1 MVGTL
6 PRLRL
11 AYLYPRLMNLY
22 SDFGNVEC
30 LRKRCEWR
38 GIELEVVGIE
48 AGEDA
53 DFGRFDMAFIGGGED
68 RQQVIAA
75 RDLVLSKGPALR
87 DALAGGLV
95 CLAVCGG
102 FQLLA
107 ESYRPAE
114 GEVLPGIGHFRAH
127 TIHAGARA
135 TRRVGNVVASWA
147 SDDYGPAATAP
158 RSRLGGRLGGVLD
171 QVGRLGGGRGWP
183 AVAALSLL
191 HRARSGRFGQVD
203 RASVGSSP
211 GGGEDDGGLLV
222 GFENHGGATYLTG
235 SLPLGRVLVGHGNN
249 GEDGT
254 EGAIEGNAIGT
265 YLHGSVL
272 PKNPRLAD
280 WLLERSLHR
289 RGVVEP
295 LPPLEDGAE
304 WQARAALLRK
314 MHVPRTG

>member
-6 PRLRL
+6 PKLRL

-22 SDFGNVEC
+22 SDYGNVEC

-48 AGEDA
+48 AGEGA
-53 DFGRFDMAFIGGGED
+53 EFGGFDLAFIGGGED

-75 RDLVLSKGPALR
+75 RDLVRAKGPALR
-87 DALAGGLV
+87 EALAGGLV

-114 GEVLPGIGHFRAH
+114 GEVLPGVGHFRAH
-127 TIHAGARA
+127 TVHAGVRA
-135 TRRVGNVVASWA
+135 TRRVGDVVAAWA
-147 SDDYGPAATAP
+147 MDDAAGEDAAP
-158 RSRLGGRLGGVLD
+158 WEVQGGRWGGATGRIARLIGDRGRSVAAAQRLLPGRTRANRLGILAAAAAGGD
-171 QVGRLGGGRGWP
+171 
-183 AVAALSLL
+183 A
-191 HRARSGRFGQVD
+191 
-203 RASVGSSP
+203 
-211 GGGEDDGGLLV
+211 DGPGLLV

-235 SLPLGRVLVGHGNN
+235 SSPLARVLVGHGNN
-249 GEDGT
+249 SEDRT

-280 WLLERSLHR
+280 WLLERALLR
-289 RGVVEP
+289 RGVSGP
-295 LPPLEDGAE
+295 LPLLEDAAE
-304 WQARAALLRK
+304 RQARAAILRTLG
-314 MHVPRTG
+314 VSRRG

>member
-1 MVGTL
+1 MDTGMSGTL
-6 PRLRL
+6 PKLRL

-22 SDFGNVEC
+22 SDYGNVEC

-38 GIELEVVGIE
+38 GIGLEVVGIE
-48 AGEDA
+48 AGDAA

-75 RDLVLSKGPALR
+75 GDLALTKGPALR
-87 DALAGGLV
+87 EALVGGLV

-107 ESYRPAE
+107 EYYRPAE
-114 GEVLPGIGHFRAH
+114 GEPLPGIGHFRAH

-135 TRRVGNVVASWA
+135 TRRVGDVVASW
-147 SDDYGPAATAP
+147 STDGPP
-158 RSRLGGRLGGVLD
+158 RSSTMPRARPGDLPLWLARLRGTSGR
-171 QVGRLGGGRGWP
+171 P
-183 AVAALSLL
+183 EEPVAAADSE
-191 HRARSGRFGQVD
+191 S
-203 RASVGSSP
+203 
-211 GGGEDDGGLLV
+211 LLV

-235 SLPLGRVLVGHGNN
+235 SAPLAQVLVGHGNN
-249 GEDGT
+249 GEDRT

-280 WLLERSLHR
+280 WLLERALLR
-289 RGVVEP
+289 RGVAPP
-295 LPPLEDGAE
+295 LPPIEDGAE
-304 WQARAALLRK
+304 RRARTAILRTLRP
-314 MHVPRTG
+314 PRR

>member
-1 MVGTL
+1 MLGTL
-6 PRLRL
+6 PSLRL

-22 SDFGNVEC
+22 SDYGNVEC

-48 AGEDA
+48 AGEEA

-87 DALAGGLV
+87 EALASGLV

-114 GEVLPGIGHFRAH
+114 REVLPGIGHFRAH

-135 TRRVGNVVASWA
+135 TRRVGDVVASWA
-147 SDDYGPAATAP
+147 SDDYGAVATAP
-158 RSRLGGRLGGVLD
+158 RSRLGGRLRGVID
-171 QVGRLGGGRGWP
+171 QATRLGGGRGRP

-191 HRARSGRFGQVD
+191 RRARSCRFGHVD
-203 RASVGSSP
+203 RASVGISP
-211 GGGEDDGGLLV
+211 GGGEDEGGLLV

-235 SLPLGRVLVGHGNN
+235 SLPLARVLVGHGNN

-280 WLLERSLHR
+280 WLLERSLQR

-295 LPPLEDGAE
+295 LQPLDDGAE
-304 WQARAALLRK
+304 RQAREALLRK
-314 MHVPRTG
+314 MHVLRRG

>member
-1 MVGTL
+1 LGTL

-75 RDLVLSKGPALR
+75 RDLVLLKGPALR

-135 TRRVGNVVASWA
+135 TRRVGDVVASWA
-147 SDDYGPAATAP
+147 TDGQGPAATAP
-158 RSRLGGRLGGVLD
+158 RGRLGGRLGGVLD
-171 QVGRLGGGRGWP
+171 RAAGLGGGRGRP
-183 AVAALSLL
+183 AVATLSLL
-191 HRARSGRFGQVD
+191 RRARSGRFGQVD
-203 RASVGSSP
+203 RASVGISP

-235 SLPLGRVLVGHGNN
+235 SLPLARVLLGHGNN

-280 WLLERSLHR
+280 WLLERSLQR
-289 RGVVEP
+289 RGVIEP

-304 WQARAALLRK
+304 RQARAAILRT
-314 MHVPRTG
+314 MRVSRRA